1 MEESDREGREGSS
14 DRGGGNFDIFNFS
27 GTLYILAPRK
37 PVGSGIKPTATS
49 RIQSRPTGMSK
60 IGGGGVAKTTPTTK
74 QVKSAPKASAGKASS
89 GNTASAAEIKALTEE
104 NTRLQDQVRLCSNY
118 L

>member
-1 MEESDREGREGSS
+1 MIGMEETLTSL
-14 DRGGGNFDIFNFS
+14 IFLW
-27 GTLYILAPRK
+27 LYILAPRK
-37 PVGSGIKPTATS
+37 PVGSGIKSTASS

-60 IGGGGVAKTTPTTK
+60 IGGGVSKTTPTTK
-74 QVKSAPKASAGKASS
+74 QVRSAPKASAGKASS

-104 NTRLQDQVRLCSNY
+104 NTRLQNQVRLCSNY